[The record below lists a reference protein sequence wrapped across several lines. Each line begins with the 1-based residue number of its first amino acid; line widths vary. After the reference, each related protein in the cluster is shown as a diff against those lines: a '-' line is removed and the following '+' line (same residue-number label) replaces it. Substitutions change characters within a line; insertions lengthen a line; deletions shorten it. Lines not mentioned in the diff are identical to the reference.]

1 MISAEAMI
9 RADPDVI
16 LVMKRGADT
25 VGGRTVS
32 SRSPGSPRRRP
43 GDIAGRADG
52 RDEDPGVR
60 AGRRRGHRRPGEGGL
75 SVKDDVS
82 VAEAACDNT
91 SLRRSAQIR
100 LTRSIAIIVGMLIAL
115 AVLVV
120 ISAGGSKVAIAP
132 SEVLGSLAH
141 HWHLDI
147 GPLPTHENGEETL
160 WNVRFP
166 RIVLGL
172 IVGAGL
178 GAGGC
183 LLQGVLANP
192 LAEPGIVGVSSGAA
206 IGACLIIVLGGSGS
220 NEWALA
226 GAAFVFGLFTTA
238 AVYLLSLRDGAS
250 STIMLVLT
258 GIARGQCVRD
268 RHHRVSDVRG
278 QSGTTVSRSCSW
290 QLGSVAGASWNQVWA
305 APLIVAGCAG
315 ALALSH
321 KLDLLALGDVQA
333 ASLGVN
339 VEVVRRQA
347 IVPWRFSP
355 LPLSR
360 SRASSCSSD

>member
-1 MISAEAMI
+1 M
-9 RADPDVI
+9 
-16 LVMKRGADT
+16 
-25 VGGRTVS
+25 
-32 SRSPGSPRRRP
+32 
-43 GDIAGRADG
+43 
-52 RDEDPGVR
+52 
-60 AGRRRGHRRPGEGGL
+60 
-75 SVKDDVS
+75 KDDVS
-82 VAEAACDNT
+82 VAERPATIQASDGR
-91 SLRRSAQIR
+91 RRSR

-120 ISAGGSKVAIAP
+120 ISAGSGKVAIAP

-258 GIARGQCVRD
+258 GIAVNAFATGIIAYLTC
-268 RHHRVSDVRG
+268 RG
-278 QSGTTVSRSCSW
+278 QSER
-290 QLGSVAGASWNQVWA
+290 
-305 APLIVAGCAG
+305 P
-315 ALALSH
+315 
-321 KLDLLALGDVQA
+321 
-333 ASLGVN
+333 
-339 VEVVRRQA
+339 
-347 IVPWRFSP
+347 
-355 LPLSR
+355 
-360 SRASSCSSD
+360 